1 MSLTGIRWSRPWPW
15 GLVVLLG
22 LTGAWVGMQ
31 RPWDKPKPAPVV
43 VMPAPTVT
51 ALGYLEPASRVIQL
65 TPPTPSDG
73 GQNSR
78 LVALHVVEGD
88 WVSQG
93 QVIAVLD
100 SRERLQATV
109 QEAVGHLA
117 LAQANLAQVL
127 AGAKAG
133 EIQAQKERV
142 RRLEAQ
148 LATERAAQMA
158 TIKRLQA
165 EVDFATTERNRYRQL
180 FQEGAVSESLLDS
193 KELSLKTVQNQ
204 RTEAQANLTR
214 IDRTLYQQIR
224 EAQATLAQIR
234 EVRSVDVQAA
244 SAEIQIR
251 QAALQKARINL
262 EQTHLRAPFAGQIL
276 KIHTRPGELVGENG
290 VVELGQTQNM
300 TAVLEVYETE
310 IGKVRLG
317 QRVRLFA
324 DNASEPLWGKV
335 MQIGVK
341 IQRQNV
347 VNSDPSDNIDSRVV
361 EVRVE
366 LEPQSSQRVT
376 GQTNLQVTGE
386 IQR

>member
-100 SRERLQATV
+100 SRERLQAAV
-109 QEAVGHLA
+109 QEASGNLA

-127 AGAKAG
+127 AGAKVG

-148 LATERAAQMA
+148 LATERAAQIA
-158 TIKRLQA
+158 TLNRLQA

-214 IDRTLYQQIR
+214 IERTLYQQIR
-224 EAQATLAQIR
+224 EAQATLKQIQ

-347 VNSDPSDNIDSRVV
+347 VNSDPSENIDSRVV